1 MSMRLYVSC
10 IVPAVR
16 FCLCAS
22 HGDILFGEFGVNER
36 VLRWQMDMLF
46 PAVFTVRYQ

>member
-1 MSMRLYVSC
+1 MNVRLYVGC
-10 IVPAVR
+10 LLPALR

-22 HGDILFGEFGVNER
+22 HGDIFFGKFGVNES

-46 PAVFTVRYQ
+46 PAVFTVKYQ